1 MPFPVPDAALV
12 RRMAQRDA
20 TALIE
25 LERRYASSLYAQVYA
40 IVIDRERAERVVA
53 RAFEQIWHAAVR
65 VHGGTAGALTWLQ
78 RAASELARA
87 ERSGAL

>member
-1 MPFPVPDAALV
+1 MPHPVPDAALV

-20 TALIE
+20 TALTE

-40 IVIDRERAERVVA
+40 ILIDRERAERVVA

-65 VHGGTAGALTWLQ
+65 VHGSTAGALSWLQ
-78 RAASELARA
+78 ETAEALARA
-87 ERSGAL
+87 ERSGSR